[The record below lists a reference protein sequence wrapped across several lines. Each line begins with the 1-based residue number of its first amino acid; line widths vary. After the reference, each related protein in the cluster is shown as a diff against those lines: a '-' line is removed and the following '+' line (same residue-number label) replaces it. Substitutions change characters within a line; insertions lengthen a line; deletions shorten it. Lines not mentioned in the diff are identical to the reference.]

1 MKTIKVLTAILF
13 GLLFSVVVVANTE
26 VGLET
31 DTIRIK
37 TKEGSEMI
45 IVINKFS
52 ELKDLEKDIT
62 VIFESLDEAFEKI
75 EAFDTVFQMSVD
87 NLEQKIII
95 EGSKDGSSSK
105 IDIKMDAPKIER
117 KPKNLHVFSS
127 FSIGLNNYL
136 ENGKFPNDNKEQY
149 SVKNWGSWDVS
160 IGTGIRWYV
169 AKPLSFDIS
178 GDVSWYN
185 FKFQDRATR
194 LDLTNNQADFFKDN
208 LGYDYT
214 KSKLTVPY
222 INASIIPMVHFG
234 KSSSGLN
241 RNMFRF
247 GAGVYG
253 GYRIGGKIKYVFEN
267 NNNRTVY
274 KERDDFYLSSY
285 RYGVKAIFGFEEFNI
300 YASYDLNTLFAEN
313 KAPELNP
320 ISFGFNFNF

>member
-1 MKTIKVLTAILF
+1 MKTIKLLSAILC
-13 GLLFSVVVVANTE
+13 GVLLSALVSANTE
-26 VGLET
+26 NKSDT

-52 ELKDLEKDIT
+52 ELKNLEKDVS
-62 VIFESLDEAFEKI
+62 VIFKSLDDAFQKFEK
-75 EAFDTVFQMSVD
+75 FDTVFQLSVD

-95 EGSKDGSSSK
+95 EGSKDGERSN
-105 IDIKMDAPKIER
+105 IDINMGNPTIER

-127 FSIGLNNYL
+127 FSFGFNNYL
-136 ENGKFPNDNKEQY
+136 EGGKFPNDNKEQY

-160 IGTGIRWYV
+160 IGTGVRWYV
-169 AKPLSFDIS
+169 AKPLSFDIA

-194 LDLTNNQADFFKDN
+194 LDLTNNQVDFFKDD
-208 LGYDYT
+208 LGYEYT

-234 KSSSGLN
+234 KASSGLN

-247 GAGVYG
+247 GAGVYA
-253 GYRIGGKIKYVFEN
+253 GYRIGGKVKYVFEN

-274 KERDDFYLSSY
+274 KERDDFYLNSY
-285 RYGVKAIFGFEEFNI
+285 RYGVRAVFGFEEFNI

>member
-26 VGLET
+26 VGSET

-52 ELKDLEKDIT
+52 ELKDLEKDIS

-105 IDIKMDAPKIER
+105 IDIKMDAPAIER

-194 LDLTNNQADFFKDN
+194 LDLTNNQVGFFQDN
-208 LGYDYT
+208 LGYEYQ

-222 INASIIPMVHFG
+222 INASIIPMIHFG
-234 KSSSGLN
+234 KKSSGLN